1 MHSRHLFGPFHP
13 FSNAEGRVAYWLIIG
28 LLLLVVCAGA
38 LFFYRT
44 SGFTDKEL
52 RSIIALDRKEAS
64 SPPQRYKIATP
75 TGSLE
80 RGGPGA
86 PSGTVASEGV
96 RDESGMPPEKKT
108 DAVGPA
114 SPTRIAGRQDDDFPP
129 QTGKGPVGEVQKEG
143 TLATQRHA
151 DPELEA
157 DKGPVPEGTV
167 ASPDLAKKGKASSQ
181 KNETVSLTKEGR
193 EGGRRF
199 FVRVPVG
206 NVREGPS
213 LASGVKF
220 RIENG
225 CSLTVT
231 GKEDGWYAVQMDDGR
246 SGWAYHTLLADSL
259 VPRREN
265 GTQGQAVRKIE
276 SIHPEAPIDN
286 TAKVV
291 FRLSGSPA
299 PEVTMIE
306 EGRPR
311 VVCDF
316 LDANIA
322 PVMGRRIE
330 VGNGII
336 ETIRI
341 GLHKWPQQKVR
352 VVLDLV
358 PEQSYQLETSFV
370 DKEKGYVLAIKTE

>member
-1 MHSRHLFGPFHP
+1 
-13 FSNAEGRVAYWLIIG
+13 
-28 LLLLVVCAGA
+28 
-38 LFFYRT
+38 
-44 SGFTDKEL
+44 
-52 RSIIALDRKEAS
+52 
-64 SPPQRYKIATP
+64 
-75 TGSLE
+75 
-80 RGGPGA
+80 
-86 PSGTVASEGV
+86 
-96 RDESGMPPEKKT
+96 
-108 DAVGPA
+108 
-114 SPTRIAGRQDDDFPP
+114 
-129 QTGKGPVGEVQKEG
+129 
-143 TLATQRHA
+143 
-151 DPELEA
+151 
-157 DKGPVPEGTV
+157 
-167 ASPDLAKKGKASSQ
+167 
-181 KNETVSLTKEGR
+181 
-193 EGGRRF
+193 
-199 FVRVPVG
+199 
-206 NVREGPS
+206 